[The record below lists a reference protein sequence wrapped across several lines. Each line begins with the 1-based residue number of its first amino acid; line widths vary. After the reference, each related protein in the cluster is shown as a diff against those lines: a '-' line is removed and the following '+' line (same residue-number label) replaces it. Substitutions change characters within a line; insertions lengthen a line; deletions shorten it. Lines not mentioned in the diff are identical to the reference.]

1 MMSLFFQNIVFPFA
15 AALNF
20 FSITALM
27 ILAGVFGNA
36 KLAAEIGV
44 VQGAIIAVF
53 ISFSGN
59 ARNLILARSTHVD
72 EKSIACFRSI
82 ILLPALIVVYFLSNS
97 VIEIPQHLVIGLII
111 RRSAEW
117 FAELQLANREKEGDF
132 KFGQKYA
139 IINSAGLM
147 LIGLVLS
154 APLLPANTFF
164 MALYLWAVL
173 PMVLLL
179 PYLRDIANRG
189 NSKLNFSPLI
199 PHMGSTVVIGIS
211 TYIFRILIALLA
223 GKILAGQMFVAYALG
238 GVVSSVY
245 ANAIGP
251 TLMRNNS
258 RSTRFFVGIVF
269 ACIAFGGLVILSTLF
284 WKSNVYPPVFVLAI
298 GFSLIGGGV
307 MMVAQRQRLHILQI
321 HKKDVF
327 VPDALSNIILISSIT
342 FAFNIFGEISLALF
356 FLWSALL
363 ALLFYWPLSIKIN
376 NKC

>member
-1 MMSLFFQNIVFPFA
+1 
-15 AALNF
+15 
-20 FSITALM
+20 M